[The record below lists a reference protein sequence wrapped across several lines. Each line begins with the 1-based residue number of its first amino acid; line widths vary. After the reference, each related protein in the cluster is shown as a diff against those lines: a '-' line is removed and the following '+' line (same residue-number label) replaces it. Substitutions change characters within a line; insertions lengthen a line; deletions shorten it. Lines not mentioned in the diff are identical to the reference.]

1 MPLVLPRTSIVAA
14 NTDPRTLVILG
25 HTKTGKTE
33 LQLKLPNSLLLD
45 LEDGSEYYDGVKLN
59 LKREAAIS
67 GKGVGSLL
75 EEIAKLIKEENVKA
89 GKPIYDFICIDT
101 LTAIEGLALA
111 KATFEYKK
119 SPIGK
124 SFAGKDVTELP
135 KGAGYGLLKRAFIDI
150 LEPFKG
156 LAGKALIFSGHI
168 KSTTDDKTEL
178 DVKDIQLTGGLKL
191 YTVANA
197 DAIGY
202 MYRSKK
208 NKNQN
213 VISFLTDE
221 SNIAT
226 GARSQHLRNSEFVI
240 SELDPTTK
248 ILTAHWDKI
257 FTSLGT
263 NPLPVVP
270 ATKKIPV

>member
-1 MPLVLPRTSIVAA
+1 MALILPRTSTVAA
-14 NTDPRTLVILG
+14 NTDPRILVLLSN
-25 HTKTGKTE
+25 TKIGKSSN
-33 LQLKLPNSLLLD
+33 LLKLPNSLLID
-45 LEDGSEYYDGVKLN
+45 LEDGSEYYDGTKLN
-59 LKREAAIS
+59 LRKEAATS
-67 GKGVGSLL
+67 GTGLGSLL
-75 EEIAKLIKEENVKA
+75 EETAKLIKAENGKA
-89 GKPIYDFICIDT
+89 GKPIYDYIALDT
-101 LTAIEGLALA
+101 LTAIEALALA

-124 SFAGKDVTELP
+124 NFTGKDVTELP
-135 KGAGYGLLKRAFIDI
+135 KGAGYGLLRRAFIDI
-150 LEPFKG
+150 VEPFKG
-156 LAGKALIFSGHI
+156 LAGKALILSGHI
-168 KSTTDDKTEL
+168 KVTSDEKTEL
-178 DVKDIQLTGGLKL
+178 DVKDIQLTGSLKL

-213 VISFLTDE
+213 IISFLTDE

-226 GARSQHLRNSEFVI
+226 GARSEHLRNSEFVI

-248 ILTAHWDKI
+248 ELTVHWDKI
-257 FTSLGT
+257 FTSLGS